1 MTADQRQYL
10 KSAIDA
16 HRRAALAADG
26 DRKFRHQ
33 QVEAAAALQ
42 PMLVLSTAAGLYV
55 LACLLVAIALLV
67 A

>member
-33 QVEAAAALQ
+33 QVEAAALQ